1 MYNRI
6 EELYGLYIVASIYIY
21 IVTSYLSLLYRS
33 DVISVSSFGFFVG
46 LVYIDE

>member
-1 MYNRI
+1 MI
-6 EELYGLYIVASIYIY
+6 YILLLLFIY

-46 LVYIDE
+46 LVYIDD